1 MNDIIWSESPDEM
14 WLGLCRDVAEQADC
28 TRREV
33 GAIIVRDGK
42 MVSTGANRIP
52 KGPGCKS
59 AGACPR
65 GRFSYGEV
73 CSETSYD
80 RGNGT
85 CFAVHAEAY
94 AIIRASLADMI
105 GATIYCTGRPC
116 HHYLLLFLARR
127 ISRAASQA
135 SLVEANQD

>member
-105 GATIYCTGRPC
+105 GATIYCTDRPC
-116 HHYLLLFLARR
+116 HNCRLLIVGAG
-127 ISRAASQA
+127 ISRIVAPGS
-135 SLVEANQD
+135 VDEIR